1 VTFFLR
7 LVLLDERFARSDP
20 AAPELRVEALQRP
33 GVDLLDWY
41 LFIRVLQSF
50 EVNFTYLANL
60 LVDVIAAL
68 DSDDAE
74 SAAKHLLDGA
84 ETLDRALPLFSLLAT
99 MQRNSFTVFL
109 SWPRGGDDE
118 GRKSRI
124 TIELDFE
131 GRGIGTLLVPLGV
144 RKQASKEMPANLQ
157 TLKERLEDRK

>member
-1 VTFFLR
+1 
-7 LVLLDERFARSDP
+7 
-20 AAPELRVEALQRP
+20 
-33 GVDLLDWY
+33 
-41 LFIRVLQSF
+41 LQSF

-109 SWPRGGDDE
+109 SWPRGRGGASAIQSVSYKSFEAICGTASRDRVDSAAFRSMRARCARPRS
-118 GRKSRI
+118 GRHP
-124 TIELDFE
+124 
-131 GRGIGTLLVPLGV
+131 GRPGL
-144 RKQASKEMPANLQ
+144 R
-157 TLKERLEDRK
+157 